1 VLIGKVRTKTHFTDQ
16 QANGTILPAAAYLNP
31 RMGILVQELLQ
42 DWLSVWEQGSQPLPA
57 LNSTFTPDEQA
68 TREAHLDR
76 FLQSVEKELPDRPST
91 RSERRAAQNRLTFAF
106 SYFANT
112 CLDLSDSHLELLLDH
127 GFSGVATQL
136 AREAR
141 HLDPAISAADICQAC
156 RNAWTACALQAL
168 MGQPMRLTPSIF
180 AYSMLYPYTD
190 NYLDDPSTSL
200 AAKLAFSGRFRQ
212 RLEGHAITALNEQE
226 ATIWRLVEIIEKE
239 YPRNAWPEVYA
250 RLLAIHEAQ
259 ENSVRM
265 LRFGS
270 SPEKVDILRLS
281 FEKGGTSVAADACLV
296 AGSLSPEE
304 ARVAFG
310 WGVLLQLQD
319 DLQDLQQDLHEGNRT
334 IFTQA
339 VVDARSCAW
348 SSASLDD
355 LTTRLLHFG
364 SRVMR
369 QIERMPMNRQSLRG
383 TAFNHRPLK
392 EMIRMSCSLLP
403 VWSAGHSARHFTC
416 DYLAHLESHSPF
428 RFAALAKRRKKLA
441 HWTTPLTRM
450 FESFLEEGE
459 DAAAPLLLA
468 NFLMPRAAL
477 P

>member
-1 VLIGKVRTKTHFTDQ
+1 
-16 QANGTILPAAAYLNP
+16 
-31 RMGILVQELLQ
+31 
-42 DWLSVWEQGSQPLPA
+42 
-57 LNSTFTPDEQA
+57 
-68 TREAHLDR
+68 
-76 FLQSVEKELPDRPST
+76 
-91 RSERRAAQNRLTFAF
+91 
-106 SYFANT
+106 
-112 CLDLSDSHLELLLDH
+112 
-127 GFSGVATQL
+127 
-136 AREAR
+136 
-141 HLDPAISAADICQAC
+141 
-156 RNAWTACALQAL
+156 

-226 ATIWRLVEIIEKE
+226 ATIWRLVEIIEEE

-270 SPEKVDILRLS
+270 SPENVDILRLS

-310 WGVLLQLQD
+310 WGVLLQLED
-319 DLQDLQQDLHEGNRT
+319 DLQDLQQDLREGNRT

-348 SSASLDD
+348 SSASLDE
-355 LTTRLLHFG
+355 LTTRMLHFG

-369 QIERMPMNRQSLRG
+369 QIERMPTNRPSLRG
-383 TAFNHRPLK
+383 TALNHRPLK

-450 FESFLEEGE
+450 FESFIEEEE

-468 NFLMPRAAL
+468 NFLLPRAAL

>member
-1 VLIGKVRTKTHFTDQ
+1 
-16 QANGTILPAAAYLNP
+16 
-31 RMGILVQELLQ
+31 MEILVQEHLQ
-42 DWLSVWEQGSQPLPA
+42 DWLSVWKQNSQPLPA
-57 LNSTFTPDEQA
+57 LDSTFTPDEQA
-68 TREAHLDR
+68 TREAHLGR
-76 FLQSVEKELPDRPST
+76 FLQSVEKELRDGPST
-91 RSERRAAQNRLTFAF
+91 RSERRAAQHRITFAF
-106 SYFANT
+106 TGFAKT
-112 CLDLSDSHLELLLDH
+112 CLDLGDPHLELLLDH

-141 HLDPAISAADICQAC
+141 HLDRAISAADIFQAC

-168 MGQPMRLTPSIF
+168 MGHPMRLTPSIF
-180 AYSMLYPYTD
+180 AYSMLCPYTD

-212 RLEGHAITALNEQE
+212 RLEGHSIPALNEQE
-226 ATIWRLVEIIEKE
+226 ATIWRLVEIIEEE

-270 SPEKVDILRLS
+270 SPEDVDILRLS

-296 AGSLSPEE
+296 AGSLSSEE

-310 WGVLLQLQD
+310 WGALLQLED
-319 DLQDLQQDLHEGNRT
+319 DLQDLQQDLREGNRT

-339 VVDARSCAW
+339 VVDARSCVG
-348 SSASLDD
+348 SSASLDE
-355 LTTRLLHFG
+355 LTTRMLHFG
-364 SRVMR
+364 NRVMR
-369 QIERMPMNRQSLRG
+369 QIERMPTNRPSLPG
-383 TAFNHRPLK
+383 TALNHRRLK

-403 VWSAGHSARHFTC
+403 VWSAGDSARHFTGE
-416 DYLAHLESHSPF
+416 YLTHLESHSPF

-441 HWTTPLTRM
+441 RWTSPLTRM
-450 FESFLEEGE
+450 FESSLEEEE
-459 DAAAPLLLA
+459 DVAAPLLLA
-468 NFLMPRAAL
+468 NFLLPRAAL

>member
-1 VLIGKVRTKTHFTDQ
+1 
-16 QANGTILPAAAYLNP
+16 
-31 RMGILVQELLQ
+31 MQELLQ
-42 DWLSVWEQGSQPLPA
+42 DWLSVWKQDSQPLPA
-57 LNSTFTPDEQA
+57 LDSTFTPDEQA
-68 TREAHLDR
+68 TREAHLGR
-76 FLQSVEKELPDRPST
+76 FLQSVEKELRDRLST
-91 RSERRAAQNRLTFAF
+91 RSERRAAQNRITFAF
-106 SYFANT
+106 TRFAKT
-112 CLDLSDSHLELLLDH
+112 CLDLGDSHLELLLDH

-141 HLDPAISAADICQAC
+141 LLDRAISAVDIFQAC

-190 NYLDDPSTSL
+190 NYLDDPSTFL
-200 AAKLAFSGRFRQ
+200 AAKLAFSGRFRR
-212 RLEGHAITALNEQE
+212 RLEGHAVNALNERE
-226 ATIWRLVEIIEKE
+226 TTIWRLVEIIEEE

-270 SPEKVDILRLS
+270 SPENVDVLRLS

-310 WGVLLQLQD
+310 WGVLLQLED
-319 DLQDLQQDLHEGNRT
+319 DLQDVQQDLREGNRT
-334 IFTQA
+334 IFTQS
-339 VVDARSCAW
+339 VVDARSCG
-348 SSASLDD
+348 SSGAPLDE
-355 LTTRLLHFG
+355 LTARMLHFG
-364 SRVMR
+364 SRVI
-369 QIERMPMNRQSLRG
+369 QQLERMATNRARLDG
-383 TAFNHRPLK
+383 AALNHNALK

-403 VWSAGHSARHFTC
+403 VWSVSDSADYFSS
-416 DYLAHLESHSPF
+416 DYLARLEAHSPF
-428 RFAALAKRRKKLA
+428 RFAPLGKRRKKLA
-441 HWTTPLTRM
+441 RWATPLTRM
-450 FESFLEEGE
+450 FEGLLEEGE

-468 NFLMPRAAL
+468 NFLVPRAAL

>member
-1 VLIGKVRTKTHFTDQ
+1 MRV
-16 QANGTILPAAAYLNP
+16 A
-31 RMGILVQELLQ
+31 ELLQ
-42 DWLSVWEQGSQPLPA
+42 DWLSVWKQDSQPLPA
-57 LNSTFTPDEQA
+57 LDTTFTPVEQA
-68 TREAHLDR
+68 TREAHLGR
-76 FLQSVEKELPDRPST
+76 FLQSVEKELRDTPRT
-91 RSERRAAQNRLTFAF
+91 KSERRAAQNHITTAFTCFAK
-106 SYFANT
+106 T
-112 CLDLSDSHLELLLDH
+112 CLDLRDCHLELLLDH

-141 HLDPAISAADICQAC
+141 HLDRAISAADIFQAC

-190 NYLDDPSTSL
+190 NYLDDPSTVL
-200 AAKLAFSGRFRQ
+200 AAKLAFSGRFRR
-212 RLEGHAITALNEQE
+212 RLEGHAVAALNEQE
-226 ATIWRLVEIIEKE
+226 ATIWRLVEMIEEE
-239 YPRNAWPEVYA
+239 YPRHAWPEVYA
-250 RLLAIHEAQ
+250 RLLAIHQAQ

-265 LRFGS
+265 LRFDS
-270 SPEKVDILRLS
+270 SPDNVDILRLS

-310 WGVLLQLQD
+310 WGVLLQLED
-319 DLQDLQQDLHEGNRT
+319 DLQDLQQDLRDGNRT

-339 VVDARSCAW
+339 VVDARSGAQSCAP
-348 SSASLDD
+348 LDE
-355 LTTRLLHFG
+355 LTTSLLHFG
-364 SRVMR
+364 GRVMR
-369 QIERMPMNRQSLRG
+369 QIDRMPTHRPPCRG
-383 TAFNHRPLK
+383 AALNHRPLK
-392 EMIRMSCSLLP
+392 ELIRMSCSLLP
-403 VWSAGHSARHFTC
+403 VWSAGDSARYFTC

-428 RFAALAKRRKKLA
+428 RFAALATRRKKLA

-450 FESFLEEGE
+450 FESFLEEEEG
-459 DAAAPLLLA
+459 AAAPLLLA